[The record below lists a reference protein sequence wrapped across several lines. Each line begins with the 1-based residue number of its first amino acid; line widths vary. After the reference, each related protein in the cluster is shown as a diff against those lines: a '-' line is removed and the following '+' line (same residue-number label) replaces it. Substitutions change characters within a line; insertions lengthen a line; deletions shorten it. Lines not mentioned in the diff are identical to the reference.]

1 MKQLRSALDISGVPA
16 ALEALSDARVEA
28 LQGLMVQKHFV
39 MDFPGQAF
47 GPGFSLSMPSLG
59 NIVICQAT
67 VIEMIYTFTV
77 YLLWFYVVF

>member
-1 MKQLRSALDISGVPA
+1 MAVFVFSHVGHDIVEKNPFHVILQSVWGVSFK
-16 ALEALSDARVEA
+16 SDRLFE
-28 LQGLMVQKHFV
+28 
-39 MDFPGQAF
+39 DFPGQAF

>member
-1 MKQLRSALDISGVPA
+1 MEEGGGEGGRERGRDATVWGVSFK
-16 ALEALSDARVEA
+16 SDRLFE
-28 LQGLMVQKHFV
+28 
-39 MDFPGQAF
+39 DFPGQAF